1 MTLTGCTLSDEHSS
15 AREAGSCQRLI
26 DLNTDQVFS
35 GPEAAG
41 ILGLSYSTLKR
52 RVAEGTGPT
61 RTQLSDRRFGFRGR
75 HLRDWLDQCAVP
87 RAPQ

>member
-1 MTLTGCTLSDEHSS
+1 MNPTGCTLSDERSS
-15 AREAGSCQRLI
+15 DREAGSWQRLI

-75 HLRDWLDQCAVP
+75 HLRDYLDRCAIPRVP
-87 RAPQ
+87 R